1 MGATTAGDL
10 EAATVVPH
18 AQFECFVQSH
28 SFSLRYPPDDVHS
41 STDDRTMSWLNYHH
55 LLYFY
60 TVVKEGGVARA
71 AAVLHLTQPTVSA
84 QVRQL
89 ERALGERL
97 FEKRG
102 RRLALTEAG
111 RVAYHYA
118 EEIFALGR
126 EFQGVLG
133 GRPSGRPARLSVG
146 IAEAVPKLIAYRLL
160 EAVRRRPDPPQLL
173 CREGTAARLLA
184 DLAAHEI
191 ELVISDSPPGAA
203 TPVRVYTHHLGDTG
217 ATVFGAPELAARYR
231 RRFPASLDGA
241 PFLLPGE
248 QAAARRALDQWFAA
262 QGIQPRV
269 EAQFADSAL
278 MKTFG
283 QAGAGLFAAPTAIES
298 EIRRQYGVRV
308 VGRLPEVRESFYA
321 ISAER
326 RLTHPALLD
335 LAEVARRKLFA

>member
-1 MGATTAGDL
+1 MA
-10 EAATVVPH
+10 
-18 AQFECFVQSH
+18 
-28 SFSLRYPPDDVHS
+28 
-41 STDDRTMSWLNYHH
+41 WLNYHH

-60 TVVKEGGVARA
+60 TVAKEGGVARA
-71 AAVLHLTQPTVSA
+71 AQVLHLTQPTVSA

-89 ERALGERL
+89 ERSLGERL

-102 RRLALTEAG
+102 RGLALTEAG

-126 EFQGVLG
+126 EFQGVLA
-133 GRPSGRPARLSVG
+133 GRPTGRPARLSVG
-146 IAEAVPKLIAYRLL
+146 IAESVPKLIAYRLL
-160 EAVRRRPDPPQLL
+160 DAVRRSPDPPQLV
-173 CREGTAARLLA
+173 CREGPPARLLA

-191 ELVISDSPPGAA
+191 ELVISDTPPGAA
-203 TPVRVYTHHLGDTG
+203 APVRVYTHPLGDTG
-217 ATVFGAPELAARYR
+217 ATIFGTPELAARYR
-231 RRFPASLDGA
+231 GRFPASLDGA

-248 QAAARRALDQWFAA
+248 QVPGRRALDRWFAA

-278 MKTFG
+278 LKTFG
-283 QAGAGLFAAPTAIES
+283 QAGAGLFAAPTAIER
-298 EIRRQYGVRV
+298 EIKRQYGVRV
-308 VGRLPEVRESFYA
+308 IGRLPEVRESFYA

-326 RLTHPALLD
+326 RLTHPALLG

>member
-1 MGATTAGDL
+1 MA
-10 EAATVVPH
+10 
-18 AQFECFVQSH
+18 
-28 SFSLRYPPDDVHS
+28 
-41 STDDRTMSWLNYHH
+41 WLNYHH

-60 TVVKEGGVARA
+60 TVAKEGGVARA
-71 AAVLHLTQPTVSA
+71 AEVLHLTQPTVSA

-89 ERALGERL
+89 ERSLGERL

-102 RRLALTEAG
+102 RRLALTDAG
-111 RVAYHYA
+111 RVAFHYA

-133 GRPSGRPARLSVG
+133 GLPTGRPARLAVG
-146 IAEAVPKLIAYRLL
+146 IAESVPKLIAYRLL
-160 EAVRRRPDPPQLL
+160 DAVRRVPDPPQLV
-173 CREGTAARLLA
+173 CREGAPARLLA

-191 ELVISDSPPGAA
+191 ELVISDVPPGTDVA
-203 TPVRVYTHHLGDTG
+203 VRVYTHPLGDTG
-217 ATVFGAPELAARYR
+217 TTIFGTPELAARYR

-241 PFLLPGE
+241 PFLLPSE
-248 QAAARRALDQWFAA
+248 QVALRRTLDQWFGARE
-262 QGIQPRV
+262 IRPRV

-278 MKTFG
+278 LKTFG
-283 QAGAGLFAAPTAIES
+283 QAGAGLFAGPTAIEA

-326 RLTHPALLD
+326 RLTHPALQG